1 MSYHVYVSN
10 SGSEFFSKFV
20 MDADSGKLT
29 QEADIATDGS
39 PGTVATTADGSL
51 MFVCLRQAKV
61 FQSLRIDRSSGALS
75 PIGQVSLHDGSPYI
89 KTDNTD
95 RFLLAS
101 YYGSGHVS
109 VHAINDDGTL
119 SEEPLQRIPTA
130 EHAHSIQTDRSNRFV
145 FVPHTNPPNA
155 IYQFRFDEST
165 GALSANDPPK
175 IQPETPEGPRH
186 FAFHPSK
193 DLLYSINENG
203 CTVSAHHFDPDN
215 GTLSSFQVISS
226 HPEGV
231 TPDGKSTAEIRI
243 TQDGQHL
250 YASNRGHDSLA
261 IFDLNEEGT
270 LTAKG
275 HQPTEETPRFF
286 AIDPTG
292 QFLLSAGQGSGRLAT
307 YRIDH
312 GSGALDEMEN
322 FEVGQSPLWIQFVE
336 KA

>member
-10 SGSEFFSKFV
+10 SGNDYFSKFV

-29 QEADIATDGS
+29 QEADIQMSGS

-51 MFVCLRQAKV
+51 MFVCLRQDKV
-61 FQSLRIDRSSGALS
+61 FQSLRIDRSSGALT
-75 PIGQVSLHDGSPYI
+75 PIGQVPLHDGSPYV

-119 SEEPLQRIPTA
+119 SDEPLQKIETEIR
-130 EHAHSIQTDRSNRFV
+130 AHSIQTDRSNRFA
-145 FVPHTNPPNA
+145 FVPHTNPSNA
-155 IYQFRFDEST
+155 IYQFRFDETS

-175 IQPETPEGPRH
+175 VQPETPEGPRH
-186 FAFHPSK
+186 FAIHPNK

-203 CTVSAHHFDPDN
+203 CTVSAHHFDLEN
-215 GTLSSFQVISS
+215 GTLSSFQVIST

-231 TPDGKSTAEIRI
+231 TPEGKSTAEIRI
-243 TQDGQHL
+243 TQDGKHL

-261 IFDLNEEGT
+261 IFGIDDDGT

-292 QFLLSAGQGSGRLAT
+292 NYILSAGQGSGRLAT
-307 YRIDH
+307 YKIDH
-312 GSGALDEMEN
+312 GSGALEEKET
-322 FEVGQSPLWIQFVE
+322 FKVGESPLWIQFVE
-336 KA
+336 KT